1 MQELVDMV
9 NMDKGN
15 KDKAIVDKVD
25 MEEAVGVDIVNL
37 VQAIEVINVIY
48 FRIAPRAG
56 RNLLVSTC

>member
-1 MQELVDMV
+1 VQELVDMA

-37 VQAIEVINVIY
+37 VQAIEVRNI
-48 FRIAPRAG
+48 G
-56 RNLLVSTC
+56 R